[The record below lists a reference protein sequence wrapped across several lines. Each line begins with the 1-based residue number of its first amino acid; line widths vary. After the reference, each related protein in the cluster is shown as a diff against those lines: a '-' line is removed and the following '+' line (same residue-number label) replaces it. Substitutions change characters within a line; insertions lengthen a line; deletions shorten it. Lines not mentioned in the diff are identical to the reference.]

1 MKYNIEKI
9 TPKDFDLLA
18 LEILLDQNCPY
29 TLKDFIAIKSTKDD
43 SQHSKVEYLSMEQI
57 IKRFGCLLTEKDYEN
72 IKKLHD
78 VK

>member
-1 MKYNIEKI
+1 MKTIEKI
-9 TPKDFDLLA
+9 TLKDFDLLS

-29 TLKDFIAIKSTKDD
+29 TLKDFIAIKNIKDY
-43 SQHSKVEYLSMEQI
+43 SQHSKVKYLSVEQI
-57 IKRFGCLLTEKDYEN
+57 IERFSGLLTEKDYEN